1 MTKITAHDTLFVT
14 IPIKRLRMAI
24 HDKAIRNTKQRKQL
38 LELLCST
45 KSHPNALWLFERM
58 KSDNPSLSLS
68 TVYRNLG
75 ILESQGLLLRLPCPS
90 FDRYDG
96 NTAMHTHFY
105 CRECE
110 RLFDV
115 DTQGLEK
122 EALGSLK
129 NSPHS
134 PEGCNIMF
142 YGLCE
147 HCKKNNQEVTQ

>member
-1 MTKITAHDTLFVT
+1 M
-14 IPIKRLRMAI
+14 
-24 HDKAIRNTKQRKQL
+24 
-38 LELLCST
+38 LELLRST
-45 KSHPNALWLFERM
+45 TSHPNAFWLFERM
-58 KSDNPSLSLS
+58 KGASPSLSLS

-105 CRECE
+105 CRKCE
-110 RLFDV
+110 RVYDLKTD
-115 DTQGLEK
+115 GLENVV
-122 EALGSLK
+122 LGGLK

-147 HCKKNNQEVTQ
+147 NCK

>member
-1 MTKITAHDTLFVT
+1 M
-14 IPIKRLRMAI
+14 IKD
-24 HDKAIRNTKQRKQL
+24 DKAIRNTKQRKQL
-38 LELLCST
+38 LGLLCST

-58 KSDNPSLSLS
+58 KGGNPSLSLS

-110 RLFDV
+110 KLFDV
-115 DTQGLEK
+115 DTDDLEK
-122 EALGSLK
+122 VALGSLK
-129 NSPHS
+129 NSSHS

-142 YGLCE
+142 YGQCE
-147 HCKKNNQEVTQ
+147 NCKKNIQEVLR